1 MDIIRTPDLN
11 NLDSRQSKSL
21 NTYDRYTRAEDNTG
35 KIRAD
40 FDRATVVQD
49 YQIKSKE
56 PEKSDAEKLVDEFSA
71 KRRTVA
77 ADALNK
83 GVKVRGAYVARKH
96 ILRAII
102 IVIVLFVAGVL
113 FLPPFYKSNDTMSS
127 CRSEDIFGA
136 AGSTQYKAD
145 LLNDHYVY
153 NIDAMTSD
161 RSDSY
166 RICTIAFDAKN
177 YSPFEVYM
185 DDYIISDGGDYSS
198 NIVYSTYVGD
208 SNVIPAFSTKTVQI
222 EILIKRDG
230 LSDEDFDK
238 AITSLTLHSKGAK
251 KRISKKTGLPCIP
264 AWLSVSDVISFDPD

>member
-1 MDIIRTPDLN
+1 MDVIRTPDLN

-35 KIRAD
+35 KVRAD

-49 YQIKSKE
+49 FQMKSKE

-83 GVKVRGAYVARKH
+83 GVKVRGAYIARKH
-96 ILRAII
+96 ILRAVI
-102 IVIVLFVAGVL
+102 IVCVLFVAAVL
-113 FLPPFYKSNDTMSS
+113 FLPPFYTSNDSMSS
-127 CRSEDIFGA
+127 CRSEDIFGT
-136 AGSTQYKAD
+136 AGATQYKSN
-145 LLNDHYVY
+145 LLNNHYVY

-185 DDYIISDGGDYSS
+185 DDYVISDGGDYSS

-208 SNVIPAFSTKTVQI
+208 SNVIPPFSTKTVQI

-230 LSDEDFDK
+230 LTDKEFDK

-251 KRISKKTGLPCIP
+251 KKISKTSGIPCIP